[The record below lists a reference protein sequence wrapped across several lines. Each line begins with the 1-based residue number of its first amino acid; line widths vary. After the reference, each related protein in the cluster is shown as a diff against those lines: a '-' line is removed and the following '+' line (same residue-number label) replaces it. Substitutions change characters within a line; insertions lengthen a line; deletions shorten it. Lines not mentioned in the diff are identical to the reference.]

1 MKHHPMIRLLPALA
15 LLALTA
21 TLSACGPS
29 AAARKPP
36 PTPDLSQLQSSA
48 AMGPGDVVEV
58 RVYQEKEL
66 SGLYRLGADG
76 TIRVPL
82 VGQIEASGKSPNTLA
97 TELTER
103 LKDGFIR
110 DPQVSV
116 LIKEFNSKKV
126 VVVGNVR
133 KPGTFRF
140 EDDMT
145 IVQAVSLAG
154 GLTKLAEKNGLVL
167 TRVIDGKEKKFVV
180 PFENIGLGR
189 APNVVLQPGDIVF
202 VPESWL

>member
-1 MKHHPMIRLLPALA
+1 LRHFLAIRILLLGVVG
-15 LLALTA
+15 LLG
-21 TLSACGPS
+21 CG
-29 AAARKPP
+29 AGAGLRQPP
-36 PTPDLSQLQSSA
+36 PTPDVSQLQSSA
-48 AMGPGDVVEV
+48 ALGAGDVVEV

-66 SGLYRLGADG
+66 SGLYRLGSDG

-82 VGQIEASGKSPNTLA
+82 VGELKAEGKSPNALA
-97 TELTER
+97 TELTQR
-103 LKDGFIR
+103 LKDGYIR
-110 DPQVSV
+110 DPQVTV

-133 KPGTFRF
+133 KPGTFRY

-145 IVQAVSLAG
+145 VVQAVSLAG
-154 GLTKLAEKNGLVL
+154 GLTKLAEKNGLIL
-167 TRVIDGKEKKFVV
+167 TRQVEGAEKKFVV

-189 APNVVLQPGDIVF
+189 APNVTLQPGDIVF

>member
-1 MKHHPMIRLLPALA
+1 MSHTVLIRVALCA
-15 LLALTA
+15 FCLT
-21 TLSACGPS
+21 ACGPG
-29 AAARKPP
+29 AGLRQPP
-36 PTPDLSQLQSSA
+36 PTPDVTQLQSSA
-48 AMGPGDVVEV
+48 ALGVGDVVEV

-66 SGLYRLGADG
+66 SGLFRLGADG
-76 TIRVPL
+76 TIRMPL
-82 VGQIEASGKSPNTLA
+82 VGEIKAEGRSPNALA
-97 TELTER
+97 SELTER
-103 LKDGFIR
+103 LKDGYIR
-110 DPQVSV
+110 DPQVTV

-145 IVQAVSLAG
+145 VVQAVSLAG
-154 GLTKLAEKNGLVL
+154 GLTKLAEKNGLIL
-167 TRVIDGKEKKFVV
+167 TRIVDGAEKKFVV

-189 APNVVLQPGDIVF
+189 APNVTLQPGDIVF